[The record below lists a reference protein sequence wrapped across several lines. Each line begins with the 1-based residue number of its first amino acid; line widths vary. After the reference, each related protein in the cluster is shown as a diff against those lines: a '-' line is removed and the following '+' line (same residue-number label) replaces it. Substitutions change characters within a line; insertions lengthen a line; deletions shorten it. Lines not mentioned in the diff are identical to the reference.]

1 MKPPTVLTVLLA
13 AGQIMVGYKTGR
25 QADFTRVIIKAE
37 EANLCGARV
46 SLSSDNWGLQ
56 GEPFNASLVIEN
68 LPTTT
73 TFSLSPLWVKLVIS
87 PAQVSIS
94 TSDYYETTL
103 AMLAD
108 QFYLYSVNISCDDGT
123 RRESALFEV
132 MGGGNTLGRAAV
144 KFCSGPSG
152 ENSD

>member
-25 QADFTRVIIKAE
+25 PDFTRVIIKAE

-73 TFSLSPLWVKLVIS
+73 TFSLSPLWVKLVIR

-132 MGGGNTLGRAAV
+132 MGEENTQGRAAV